1 MIDIHTH
8 ILPELD
14 DGSTDLEASI
24 NQLRIMADSGVT
36 GVFFTPHYMPNF
48 YPTSKSTI
56 LDKLQVVQQKVLQEQ
71 IAINLEIGVELFL
84 EANSIEYVKGE
95 DLTMGTSRYLLVETN
110 MSGFATDFN
119 DNLFKLLRAGY
130 KPILA
135 HPERY
140 LDIQRKPELAEDLMH
155 RNVYMQINAGSL
167 LGYYGKQVKKT
178 AWTLLHQGWVH
189 FLASDNHCKSDK
201 YPLEKACKL
210 VAHKIDDYTAKLLT
224 EINPQKIIENSN
236 INMFYL
242 ESSIK
247 KESFFSR
254 FRNSFS

>member
-14 DGSTDLEASI
+14 DGSSDLDSSI

-36 GVFFTPHYMPNF
+36 SVFLTPHYIPNF
-48 YPTSKSTI
+48 YPTSKKTI
-56 LDKLQVVQQKVLQEQ
+56 LDKLLMVQELVTQDK
-71 IAINLEIGVELFL
+71 IPISLEVGTEIFL
-84 EANSIEYVKGE
+84 EANSIDFVESEK
-95 DLTMGTSRYLLVETN
+95 LNMGNSRYLLVETN
-110 MSGFATDFN
+110 MSGFAADFN

-140 LDIQRKPELAEDLMH
+140 LDIQKNPELAEDLMH

-167 LGYYGKQVKKT
+167 LGQYGKLVKKT
-178 AWTLLHQGWVH
+178 AWTLLHQGWAH
-189 FLASDNHCKSDK
+189 FLASDNHCRSDK
-201 YPLEKACKL
+201 YPLEKAFKL
-210 VAHKIDDYTAKLLT
+210 VASKIDNYTAELLT
-224 EINPQKIIENSN
+224 EINPQKIIENDK

-242 ESSIK
+242 ENSEK
-247 KESFFSR
+247 KESFISR
-254 FRNSFS
+254 FKNSFS

>member
-14 DGSTDLEASI
+14 DGSSDLETSI
-24 NQLRIMADSGVT
+24 NQLRIMADSGVKS
-36 GVFFTPHYMPNF
+36 VFFTPHYIPNF
-48 YPTSKSTI
+48 YPTGKLTI
-56 LDKLQVVQQKVLQEQ
+56 LDKLHKVQQKVLDEKIPIQ
-71 IAINLEIGVELFL
+71 LEVGVELFL
-84 EANSIEYVKGE
+84 EANSIEFVE
-95 DLTMGTSRYLLVETN
+95 AEELTMGKSRYLLVETN
-110 MSGFATDFN
+110 MSGFAADFN

-140 LDIQRKPELAEDLMH
+140 LDIQRKPEVAEDLMH

-178 AWTLLHQGWVH
+178 AWTLLHQGWAH
-189 FLASDNHCKSDK
+189 FLASDNHCKSDN
-201 YPLEKACKL
+201 YPLDKAYKL
-210 VAHKIDDYTAKLLT
+210 VVHKIDDYTAKLLT

-242 ESSIK
+242 ESSL
-247 KESFFSR
+247 KEEGFFSR